1 MKHEH
6 DGWLYYLPNGDL
18 TFQTFES
25 YRRRG
30 HCVAAT
36 DYVRMDR
43 IIGDDAYIKALE
55 NVTNT
60 TPTQRDT
67 LGKENAT

>member
-18 TFQTFES
+18 TFQTMDH
-25 YRRRG
+25 YRRNGNLEPGALKCR
-30 HCVAAT
+30 
-36 DYVRMDR
+36 R
-43 IIGDDAYIKALE
+43 IYNDTGYLTALEE